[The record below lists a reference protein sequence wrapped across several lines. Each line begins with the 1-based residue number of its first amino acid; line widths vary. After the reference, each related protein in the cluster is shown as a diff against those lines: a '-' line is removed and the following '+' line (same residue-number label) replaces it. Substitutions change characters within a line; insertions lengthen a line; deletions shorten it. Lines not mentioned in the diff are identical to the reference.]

1 MRVPTSKNADL
12 VIDSAHTSSDSPS
25 RFQRLRQVMSTIY
38 NDYKVAIHRNNCQR
52 MKKLVNKECNFVSQ
66 FLIKIR
72 LSGNNLS
79 GINLQHANLASLP
92 LSRVNLSHAELQYA
106 DLNHSKLQNALLP
119 AANLTK
125 ANLYRANLRGADLHD
140 AVLCGVDLGG
150 AHLRGA
156 NLHGAN
162 LSGVNL
168 TEVDLFNVDLS
179 AANLAGA
186 NLTKVKLI
194 GAKLAGA
201 SFRGA
206 NLAKVNLLG
215 VDLKKVDLREVDFRE
230 TDIYIT
236 TLRGMNL
243 SGANLSG
250 KNLSKID
257 LRGSNLS
264 GTNLSGADLCGANLS
279 QAKLIG
285 ANLCDIKLPCW
296 NYDNLDRYLNH
307 INNRYSLLKTIAS
320 IDVKYR
326 NEKIALVHQLINS
339 LDQRSADIS
348 LSSVVEPLLDTL
360 ATVPYNQDPIIIN
373 WLNNNILP
381 LYLAKYDTSMMP
393 VLADPLLATLLNCIN
408 KQQELMFSH
417 NGAFIQMISQ
427 AMAGDSCFRHQTKTL
442 YHHYLQ
448 DNRVAFYTMNPDF
461 GDYAGNP
468 DWSDKEA
475 NNFIL
480 LSRPPNSGYAMM
492 MSQNQLQQMLDVQGK
507 KADINWHNFYL
518 YQGQEDIGPADY
530 QLDTLFQHHF
540 KLFMANYRF
549 HQQQAKFGQ
558 LLVTLQLGE
567 LQPIFQTAITKA
579 FCKIKLIDFD
589 SQTELA
595 TIFND
600 KFEPYTENGVTG
612 YRLTADYTQQLLQAY
627 HLSNADKLTQA
638 QILLSLAAVFSKY
651 SSSAIFGTET
661 ESPNALR
668 YFAFAL
674 MEKAHQLSP
683 PIFRSEKQYK
693 DWMAQVHQL
702 VPLTFSSE
710 EQYKDWC
717 DRLLGYNNVFSCTAV
732 LSTMMVEHIKNH
744 FPILLSSIMPPA
756 WN

>member
-1 MRVPTSKNADL
+1 MRVITTKRAD
-12 VIDSAHTSSDSPS
+12 VIVNSANSASDSSS
-25 RFQRLRQVMSTIY
+25 RFQRLSHTISTIY
-38 NDYKVAIHRNNCQR
+38 NNHKVVVHRNNCQR
-52 MKKLVNKECNFVSQ
+52 IKKLINKDCHFVSQ

-79 GINLQHANLASLP
+79 GIDLQDANLASLP

-106 DLNHSKLQNALLP
+106 DLNHSKLKNELLI

-125 ANLYRANLRGADLHD
+125 TNLSRANLRGADLHD
-140 AVLCGVDLGG
+140 ADLSGADLGG
-150 AHLRGA
+150 ANLRGA
-156 NLHGAN
+156 NLQGAN
-162 LSGVNL
+162 LRGVNL
-168 TEVDLFNVDLS
+168 TDVDLFSVDLR
-179 AANLAGA
+179 AADLAGA
-186 NLTKVKLI
+186 NLTNVKLI

-206 NLAKVNLLG
+206 NFAKVNLLG
-215 VDLKKVDLREVDFRE
+215 VDLRKVDLREVDFRK
-230 TDIYIT
+230 TNIYIT
-236 TLRGMNL
+236 TLRGINL

-250 KNLSKID
+250 KNLSGMD
-257 LRGSNLS
+257 LRGADLS
-264 GTNLSGADLCGANLS
+264 GADLSSADLCGANLS
-279 QAKLIG
+279 QAKLAG
-285 ANLCDIKLPCW
+285 TNLCDINLPCW
-296 NYDNLDRYLNH
+296 NQDNLDRYLNH

-320 IDVKYR
+320 IDVKYH

-360 ATVPYNQDPIIIN
+360 ASVSYNQDQKIIN

-381 LYLAKYDTSMMP
+381 LYLAKYDTSRMP
-393 VLADPLLATLLNCIN
+393 VVTYPLLATLLRCIN
-408 KQQELMFSH
+408 KHQELMFSH
-417 NGAFIQMISQ
+417 NGAFIQLILQ
-427 AMAGDSCFRHQTKTL
+427 TMAGDSCLRHQTKTL

-461 GDYAGNP
+461 GNYAGNP
-468 DWSDKEA
+468 DWSDKNA
-475 NNFIL
+475 DNFIL
-480 LSRPPNSGYAMM
+480 LSRQQNSDYAMM

-507 KADINWHNFYL
+507 KADINWYGFYL
-518 YQGQEDIGPADY
+518 YQGQENISPADY

-558 LLVTLQLGE
+558 LLATLQLGE

-589 SQTELA
+589 SQTKLA

-612 YRLTADYTQQLLQAY
+612 YRLTADYTQQLQQAY
-627 HLSNADKLTQA
+627 HLSNADKPTQA
-638 QILLSLAAVFSKY
+638 KILLSLAAVFSKY

-674 MEKAHQLSP
+674 MEQAYQLAP
-683 PIFRSEKQYK
+683 GI
-693 DWMAQVHQL
+693 
-702 VPLTFSSE
+702 FSSE
-710 EQYKDWC
+710 EQYQDWSN
-717 DRLLGYNNVFSCTAV
+717 RLLGYDNAFSCTAV
-732 LSTMMVEHIKNH
+732 LFTIMVNHIKQH
-744 FPILLSSIMPPA
+744 FPTTLAGIVPPA
-756 WN
+756 WS